1 MSNVNNLTS
10 KILKDA
16 EERKSS
22 ILAKAEEEKNKIITK
37 KRDEANRL
45 KTSMIEKAKLE
56 SATRK
61 ERILSSAEL
70 KVRNEKLL
78 SKGKVIDEVFNM
90 SVENLCQ
97 MNENDFRNFVKS
109 SILSLNI
116 EGDENIILN
125 ANGKKAINEAFVKEI
140 NNELKDKGNLKLS
153 QSEGK
158 FRGGFILEKNGIEIN
173 YTFEALVQSLREELE
188 FEVANIL
195 FN

>member
-22 ILAKAEEEKNKIITK
+22 ILAEAEEKKVKVITK
-37 KRDEANRL
+37 KTEEANKL
-45 KTSMIEKAKLE
+45 KTSMIEKTNLE
-56 SATRK
+56 AVSRK

-78 SKGKVIDEVFNM
+78 SKGKVIDEVFTM
-90 SVENLCQ
+90 SVDSLCQ
-97 MNENDFRNFVKS
+97 MKENDFRNFVKA
-109 SILSLNI
+109 SIKNLQI

-125 ANGKKAINEAFVKEI
+125 ETGMKVIDKAFIDGLNKEF
-140 NNELKDKGNLKLS
+140 NLNLTLSSEKGSFK
-153 QSEGK
+153 
-158 FRGGFILEKNGIEIN
+158 GGFILEKNGIEIN
-173 YTFEALVQSLREELE
+173 YTFESLVESLRDEME

>member
-1 MSNVNNLTS
+1 
-10 KILKDA
+10 
-16 EERKSS
+16 
-22 ILAKAEEEKNKIITK
+22 
-37 KRDEANRL
+37 
-45 KTSMIEKAKLE
+45 MIEKSKLE

-78 SKGKVIDEVFNM
+78 SKGKVIDEAFNM

-116 EGDENIILN
+116 EVDENIILN
-125 ANGKKAINEAFVKEI
+125 VNGKKAINEAFVKEI

>member
-125 ANGKKAINEAFVKEI
+125 VNGKKAKNEAFVKEI

>member
-125 ANGKKAINEAFVKEI
+125 ANGKKAINEAFIKEI

-173 YTFEALVQSLREELE
+173 YTFESLVQSLREELE

>member
-125 ANGKKAINEAFVKEI
+125 TNGKKAINEAFIKEI

>member
-125 ANGKKAINEAFVKEI
+125 ANGKKAINEAFIKEI

>member
-16 EERKSS
+16 EDRKES
-22 ILAKAEEEKNKIITK
+22 ILADAEDKKVKIVTK
-37 KRDEANRL
+37 KTEEANKL
-45 KTSMIEKAKLE
+45 KTSMIEKTNLE
-56 SATRK
+56 AVTRK

-90 SVENLCQ
+90 SIDSLCK
-97 MNENDFRNFVKS
+97 MESSEFRNFVKS
-109 SILSLNI
+109 SIKNLNI
-116 EGDENIILN
+116 EGDEKLILN
-125 ANGKKAINEAFVKEI
+125 ENGAKAIDSAFVSEI
-140 NNELKDKGNLKLS
+140 NKEFNLKLTLS
-153 QSEGK
+153 DVRGWFK
-158 FRGGFILEKNGIEIN
+158 GGFILEKNGIEIN
-173 YTFEALVQSLREELE
+173 YTFESLVQSLRDEME

>member
-22 ILAKAEEEKNKIITK
+22 ILAKAEEEKNKIINK

-125 ANGKKAINEAFVKEI
+125 ANGKKAINEAFIKEI

>member
-22 ILAKAEEEKNKIITK
+22 ILAKAEEEKNKIINK

-125 ANGKKAINEAFVKEI
+125 VNGKKAINEAFVKEI